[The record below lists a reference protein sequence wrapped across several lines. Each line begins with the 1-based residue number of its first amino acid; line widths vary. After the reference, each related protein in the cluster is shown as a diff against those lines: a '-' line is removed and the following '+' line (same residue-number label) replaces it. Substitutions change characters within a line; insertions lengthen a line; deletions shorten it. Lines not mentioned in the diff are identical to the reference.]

1 MTENGYPRTI
11 TLSHPS
17 DNVTKRQQKSQDK

>member
-1 MTENGYPRTI
+1 MTLTP
-11 TLSHPS
+11 SHPS